1 MLAWWPH
8 PPGGVSAPRSS
19 DLRIFISDAYLARV
33 VERRLSGIPVPSVDK
48 VRIASNPPQSLIV
61 RVGLTL
67 GLLSAPAALELM
79 PVARN
84 GHVQTLLVST
94 EVAGIALPPQLTGF
108 MEGAINS
115 RIAEL
120 PGEVAGRPAYGYFRR
135 DLRFSQTIRDEDAY
149 GSEEGSSST

>member
-8 PPGGVSAPRSS
+8 PPGGVSTPRSS
-19 DLRIFISDAYLARV
+19 DLRIFISDAYLARA

-48 VRIASNPPQSLIV
+48 VRIASNPPKSLIM

-94 EVAGIALPPQLTGF
+94 EVAGIAIPPPLTGF

-120 PGEVAGRPAYGYFRR
+120 PGGGGRATGVRVLPSGLEILADYP
-135 DLRFSQTIRDEDAY
+135 
-149 GSEEGSSST
+149 